1 MVSFGENLRR
11 ERELRG
17 IELAEIAA
25 ATKIGVRFLRAIE
38 QDRVDILPGGVFPR
52 AFVRQYAAFVGLDVE
67 RTVAEFVGAYGSRPS
82 ETPATPVRR
91 SRAGRSATALLAAAG
106 LLGLGLVLAGRPG
119 SRNRS
124 AGMRLP
130 TIGATSPS
138 RATTPDPAQAAGIVL
153 QMRAEKE
160 CWVEAHVD
168 GQTFMN
174 RTLVVGEATT
184 VEAANEILLT
194 VGNAGGLVVSLNG
207 QPALP
212 LGRNGEVRRKV
223 RITRENLPTFVQT
236 PVTVASSRSG

>member
-25 ATKIGVRFLRAIE
+25 ATKIGTRFLDALE
-38 QDRVDILPGGVFPR
+38 QGRMDILPGGMFPR

-67 RTVAEFVGAYGSRPS
+67 RTVADFARAQDSRPS
-82 ETPATPVRR
+82 ETPASHERR
-91 SRAGRSATALLAAAG
+91 PRRGRNATTLLAVAG
-106 LLGLGLVLAGRPG
+106 LLGLGLILMGRPG
-119 SRNRS
+119 ARTRA

-130 TIGATSPS
+130 AIGVARLS
-138 RATTPDPAQAAGIVL
+138 RPITLDLAQPAGIVL
-153 QMRAEKE
+153 QMRAEKA

-168 GQTFMN
+168 GQTVMR

-184 VEAANEILLT
+184 VEAANEILLS

-207 QPALP
+207 QPALS
-212 LGRNGEVRRKV
+212 LGRIGEARRNV
-223 RITRENLPTFVQT
+223 RITRENLAAFVQT